1 MVSKA
6 CRRLL
11 QRWMGRHLQIERSIA
26 MKIKIS
32 RHAFGVKKL
41 SVILN
46 NETAMLINCFGL
58 GIWVFK

>member
-1 MVSKA
+1 MTTG
-6 CRRLL
+6 
-11 QRWMGRHLQIERSIA
+11 QYIGFGRKELS

-41 SVILN
+41 SVLF
-46 NETAMLINCFGL
+46 NEETFILINCFGL

>member
-1 MVSKA
+1 
-6 CRRLL
+6 
-11 QRWMGRHLQIERSIA
+11 

-41 SVILN
+41 SVIFN